1 MVYASIYS
9 ANPQDEDI
17 IPCIWP
23 KSVKVVG
30 GKVEVGKGAKK
41 GGSTKGKG
49 KK

>member
-1 MVYASIYS
+1 VNP
-9 ANPQDEDI
+9 ANLSDEDI

-30 GKVEVGKGAKK
+30 GKVEVGKGTKK
-41 GGSTKGKG
+41 GPPTKGKG